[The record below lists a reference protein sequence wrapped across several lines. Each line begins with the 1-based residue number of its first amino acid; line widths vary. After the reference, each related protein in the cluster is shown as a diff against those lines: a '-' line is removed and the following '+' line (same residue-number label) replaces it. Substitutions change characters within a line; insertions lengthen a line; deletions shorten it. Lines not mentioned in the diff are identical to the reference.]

1 MKIFRSPRPSRLSR
15 LAWVARVALGMA
27 TALPAFAES
36 SSISDAP
43 LWQKPAGELWLNVGG
58 FSRHFNRQ
66 ANHNENNVGLGLE
79 YRTGSDLSFMAGS
92 YHNSVRKNTTY
103 AAVNWQPLSMG
114 AFKLGAAVGLMNGYP
129 AMNRG
134 GTFFAALPM
143 ASYEGRR
150 FGVNLGLIPSMKDVN
165 GAVILQFKVRLN

>member
-1 MKIFRSPRPSRLSR
+1 MKIFRCAL
-15 LAWVARVALGMA
+15 VALVVG
-27 TALPAFAES
+27 TAFPAFAES
-36 SSISDAP
+36 ATTGHAP
-43 LWQKPAGELWLNVGG
+43 LWQMPAGELWLNVGG

-66 ANHNENNVGLGLE
+66 AGHNENNLGLGLE
-79 YRTGSDLSFMAGS
+79 YRTSEELSFMAGV

-143 ASYEGRR
+143 ATYEGRR
-150 FGVNLGLIPSMKDVN
+150 FGVNLGLIPSMKDVD

>member
-1 MKIFRSPRPSRLSR
+1 MKIFRCAL
-15 LAWVARVALGMA
+15 VALVVG
-27 TALPAFAES
+27 TAFPVFAES
-36 SSISDAP
+36 ATTGHAP

-66 ANHNENNVGLGLE
+66 AGHNENNLGLGLE
-79 YRTGSDLSFMAGS
+79 YRTSDELSFMAGS

-114 AFKLGAAVGLMNGYP
+114 SFKLGAAVGLMNGYP

-143 ASYEGRR
+143 ATYEGRR
-150 FGVNLGLIPSMKDVN
+150 FGVNLGLIPSMKDVD

>member
-1 MKIFRSPRPSRLSR
+1 MKILRFALVT
-15 LAWVARVALGMA
+15 LAMS

-36 SSISDAP
+36 ASTDGAP
-43 LWQKPAGELWLNVGG
+43 FWQKPGGELWLNVGG

-66 ANHNENNVGLGLE
+66 AGHNENNLGLGLE
-79 YRTGSDLSFMAGS
+79 YRTSEELSFMAGS

-114 AFKLGAAVGLMNGYP
+114 SFKLGAAVGLMNGYP

-143 ASYEGRR
+143 VTYEGRR
-150 FGVNLGLIPSMKDVN
+150 FGVNLGLIPSMKDVD